1 MCCEPAVKISVRS
14 NGRISGKMKFRSAL
28 KPPLSKT
35 VFLSLSLRFSARFS
49 PQKNRPA
56 SQQLPQKT
64 SIRSQQSPKHMG
76 LPSMGWT
83 LNNLPLQPSSG
94 RPNIKGHQEDIP
106 ASLEQNSSLLR
117 GTTFVNIS
125 APFLLV

>member
-1 MCCEPAVKISVRS
+1 MCFEPVVKISERS
-14 NGRISGKMKFRSAL
+14 NGRISCNLKFCLAVQKNQQLFSL
-28 KPPLSKT
+28 SNPLSIS
-35 VFLSLSLRFSARFS
+35 FFSS
-49 PQKNRPA
+49 KKKNPSR
-56 SQQLPQKT
+56 QHQLPKT
-64 SIRSQQSPKHMG
+64 SRRSQQSPKYMG
-76 LPSMGWT
+76 HPSMGWT

-106 ASLEQNSSLLR
+106 TSLEQNSSLLR

>member
-1 MCCEPAVKISVRS
+1 MCCEPAVKISERS
-14 NGRISGKMKFRSAL
+14 NGRISCNL
-28 KPPLSKT
+28 KLCLAVQKNQQPFSLSNPLSISFFSSKT
-35 VFLSLSLRFSARFS
+35 
-49 PQKNRPA
+49 KNPS
-56 SQQLPQKT
+56 SQHQLPKT
-64 SIRSQQSPKHMG
+64 SRRSQQSPKYMG
-76 LPSMGWT
+76 HPSMGWT

>member
-1 MCCEPAVKISVRS
+1 MCCEPAVKISERS
-14 NGRISGKMKFRSAL
+14 NGRISCNLKFCLAVQKNQQPFSL
-28 KPPLSKT
+28 SNPLSISFFSSKT
-35 VFLSLSLRFSARFS
+35 KN
-49 PQKNRPA
+49 PQP
-56 SQQLPQKT
+56 QHQLPKT
-64 SIRSQQSPKHMG
+64 SRRSQQSPKYMG
-76 LPSMGWT
+76 HPSMGWT